1 MRDLPR
7 NPGSTAQHLLQ
18 EIEQVSFQVH
28 RKKQFDKPGASTHD
42 LDLRRLTE
50 NERAELQTSAGVD
63 CEDNGSTQSLPKSH
77 PLPMTLASAMPLG
90 WFVPHLPGEDC

>member
-1 MRDLPR
+1 MKAFFLHCIMRDLPR
-7 NPGSTAQHLLQ
+7 NPGTTAQHLLQ

-50 NERAELQTSAGVD
+50 NERAELQTTNAKFAQIPSIAHD
-63 CEDNGSTQSLPKSH
+63 I
-77 PLPMTLASAMPLG
+77 
-90 WFVPHLPGEDC
+90 GERNATWMGCSPPAR